1 MDALFSFYNFEN
13 CAQDRWE
20 DFVSRKAAIDE
31 AVNILINGGK
41 KYNGCRAK
49 TRRKR
54 KERPSRKRR
63 RRAQRKRR
71 KAARQSESMDEGAP
85 PPPPSEPITANKRRR
100 YNYTPAI
107 TDKMPLVV
115 FGSAMFG
122 KDGVRIKGHRHGIT
136 DTMFKQLKHRESLGE
151 LCLLTI
157 DEYFTSQVCSKCKTR
172 NLEKVADSNGK
183 KLHAVL
189 RCLTCNTLT
198 WNRDVMASKNMWDI
212 SWSIWRGEG
221 RPEEFKPLA
230 QQQQQQQQQ
239 QQ

>member
-1 MDALFSFYNFEN
+1 M
-13 CAQDRWE
+13 
-20 DFVSRKAAIDE
+20 
-31 AVNILINGGK
+31 
-41 KYNGCRAK
+41 
-49 TRRKR
+49 
-54 KERPSRKRR
+54 
-63 RRAQRKRR
+63 
-71 KAARQSESMDEGAP
+71 
-85 PPPPSEPITANKRRR
+85 
-100 YNYTPAI
+100 
-107 TDKMPLVV
+107 
-115 FGSAMFG
+115 
-122 KDGVRIKGHRHGIT
+122 
-136 DTMFKQLKHRESLGE
+136 MFKQLKHRESLGE